1 MLCFKNVAFFFFPNS
16 YSVLVIDATL
26 VSDNPLHFRNH
37 LLEMIYKLIMTID
50 DKIRDERLKYN
61 INREAKKTK
70 KTKQTPPPSP
80 PALSSC
86 KIDIHDCVT
95 GEEISPSHLHSLL

>member
-1 MLCFKNVAFFFFPNS
+1 
-16 YSVLVIDATL
+16 
-26 VSDNPLHFRNH
+26 
-37 LLEMIYKLIMTID
+37 MTID
-50 DKIRDERLKYN
+50 VKTRDERLKYN

-70 KTKQTPPPSP
+70 KKTKQKNP